1 MTPEEVQ
8 QKKFEELK
16 RFLIEIE
23 DKHALEFTRLGID
36 KGQCMLYGIEGIPPD
51 VKYSFHKDC
60 PKHVQEELLLK
71 IKTLFPS

>member
-1 MTPEEVQ
+1 MTPEENQ

-23 DKHALEFTRLGID
+23 NKYSVEFTQLGIR
-36 KGQCMLYGIEGIPPD
+36 KGQCMLYGIEGTPPD

-71 IKTLFPS
+71 LKTLFLS